1 MSDAVLLA
9 MKRCAVVAGQRRVV
23 VQFVPHPCNFVPL
36 DAHMLCNV
44 YHYIISISIVY
55 LWMCLRLGDSEYNH
69 RVPKCKLD
77 HCMDLSAPHQVV
89 DTEIHALSPWTLNA
103 PGVFVQGLRVCDAD
117 GQALLHQVKFN
128 DFEDLGYFEWK
139 QTACI
144 LF

>member
-1 MSDAVLLA
+1 MLSEVSQEVESLLQSLTLE
-9 MKRCAVVAGQRRVV
+9 V
-23 VQFVPHPCNFVPL
+23 
-36 DAHMLCNV
+36 
-44 YHYIISISIVY
+44 
-55 LWMCLRLGDSEYNH
+55 E
-69 RVPKCKLD
+69 
-77 HCMDLSAPHQVV
+77 HQVV